1 MVQLFSKAG
10 RSRAHRFLPGGACA
24 AGEFIARCAARL
36 DSNRTPCAFAR
47 RRNEGIKM
55 VLDIFALIVIGILI
69 AAVIWLVVL
78 LGPMPGKLA
87 HQRAHPQA
95 DAIGVLGWIG
105 IITLGPAWLAALVWA
120 YTKPTRSADLSER
133 VTALEDE
140 LRQLKDAQAGDA
152 S

>member
-1 MVQLFSKAG
+1 MF
-10 RSRAHRFLPGGACA
+10 
-24 AGEFIARCAARL
+24 
-36 DSNRTPCAFAR
+36 
-47 RRNEGIKM
+47 
-55 VLDIFALIVIGILI
+55 LDIFSLIVIGILI

-78 LGPMPGKLA
+78 LGPLPGKVA

-95 DAIGVLGWIG
+95 DAIRVLGWIG

-120 YTKPTRSADLSER
+120 YTRPMGTAGLSVR

-140 LRQLKDAQAGDA
+140 LRQLKGAQAGQA